1 MPMKEEYDFSGGTRG
16 KHAGKRLNVLGDML
30 ASPEVDDVNPSRSE
44 FRIPPNAFQVFL
56 DVWAL
61 EGYVKMLENE
71 LPRVIEEERKRVW
84 QSESDDDDA
93 DSYEA
98 VLAAYELDKGITT
111 RLLTGSAVVAGWA
124 TYESVVQ
131 RIAKQ
136 RSPKKDLKLKEIK
149 GAFPQAARKYFRDV
163 LNEHLHPD
171 ETDYKYLDGIYA
183 LRNALAHANGQ
194 LDDIPT
200 ENRKRLKQ
208 LTDKLDGVEIINGQL
223 IISIEFIR
231 PMFKSISGLLYE
243 LSGRMHYEQHSATDD
258 GEREPKSR

>member
-1 MPMKEEYDFSGGTRG
+1 MKEEYNFSGGTRG
-16 KHAGKRLNVLGDML
+16 KHAGKRLRVAGDLL

-61 EGYVKMLENE
+61 EGYVQMLENE
-71 LPRVIEEERKRVW
+71 LPRVIEEERKRVR
-84 QSESDDDDA
+84 QFESDDDDDA

-98 VLAAYELDKGITT
+98 VLAEYELDKGITT

-124 TYESVVQ
+124 TYESVVK

-136 RSPKKDLKLKEIK
+136 KSLEKRLKLTEIK

-163 LNEHLHPD
+163 LNQHLHPE
-171 ETDYKYLDGIYA
+171 ETDHEYLDGIYG

-194 LDDIPT
+194 LDDVPM
-200 ENRKRLKQ
+200 ENRERLKKWA
-208 LTDKLDGVEIINGQL
+208 DKFDGVEIIDGQL
-223 IISIEFIR
+223 IISIEYIR
-231 PMFKSISGLLYE
+231 PMFKFISRLLYE
-243 LSGRMHYEQHSATDD
+243 LSGRMHYEQHSGTNG
-258 GEREPKSR
+258 GEPE